1 MEIMEH
7 TITFK
12 INDNLEYLTLSI
24 QEAEELYNLLHK
36 ELKKDSG
43 VVLNAPNYRDL
54 RMPEPIYTVTAQTN
68 TESFK
73 PEFYVGDDINPPNLT
88 TCRVNGGVSI

>member
-43 VVLNAPNYRDL
+43 VILNVPNYRDL
-54 RMPEPIYTVTAQTN
+54 RIPEPIYATPVTFTAETI
-68 TESFK
+68 S
-73 PEFYVGDDINPPNLT
+73 
-88 TCRVNGGVSI
+88 

>member
-24 QEAEELYNLLHK
+24 READELYNLLHK

-54 RMPEPIYTVTAQTN
+54 RMPEPIYATPVTFTAETI
-68 TESFK
+68 S
-73 PEFYVGDDINPPNLT
+73 
-88 TCRVNGGVSI
+88 

>member
-24 QEAEELYNLLHK
+24 QEAEELYNI
-36 ELKKDSG
+36 LKK
-43 VVLNAPNYRDL
+43 VLGKSEVLFRDDGNHWRDYRIKQPEIVYYNSPNI
-54 RMPEPIYTVTAQTN
+54 EPCLHYPTVTDKT
-68 TESFK
+68 
-73 PEFYVGDDINPPNLT
+73 VVI
-88 TCRVNGGVSI
+88 

>member
-1 MEIMEH
+1 MEH

-54 RMPEPIYTVTAQTN
+54 RMPEPMQH
-68 TESFK
+68 
-73 PEFYVGDDINPPNLT
+73 L
-88 TCRVNGGVSI
+88 

>member
-1 MEIMEH
+1 MEH

-43 VVLNAPNYRDL
+43 VVLNAPTYRDM
-54 RMPEPIYTVTAQTN
+54 RMPEPIYTVTSQTHQ
-68 TESFK
+68 SSLFK
-73 PEFYVGDDINPPNLT
+73 PDEL
-88 TCRVNGGVSI
+88 

>member
-36 ELKKDSG
+36 ELKKDYG
-43 VVLNAPNYRDL
+43 VVLNTPTYRDM
-54 RMPEPIYTVTAQTN
+54 RMQEPIYNFQQPWTSQTIDCN
-68 TESFK
+68 MSK
-73 PEFYVGDDINPPNLT
+73 
-88 TCRVNGGVSI
+88 

>member
-54 RMPEPIYTVTAQTN
+54 RMPEPIYTTPVTFTAETI
-68 TESFK
+68 S
-73 PEFYVGDDINPPNLT
+73 
-88 TCRVNGGVSI
+88 

>member
-1 MEIMEH
+1 MEH

-54 RMPEPIYTVTAQTN
+54 KNA
-68 TESFK
+68 
-73 PEFYVGDDINPPNLT
+73 
-88 TCRVNGGVSI
+88 

>member
-54 RMPEPIYTVTAQTN
+54 RMPEPFYTTPVTFTAETWRL
-68 TESFK
+68 SA
-73 PEFYVGDDINPPNLT
+73 
-88 TCRVNGGVSI
+88 

>member
-1 MEIMEH
+1 
-7 TITFK
+7 
-12 INDNLEYLTLSI
+12 
-24 QEAEELYNLLHK
+24 
-36 ELKKDSG
+36 
-43 VVLNAPNYRDL
+43 
-54 RMPEPIYTVTAQTN
+54 MPEPIYAVTAQTN

>member
-54 RMPEPIYTVTAQTN
+54 RMPEPMQH
-68 TESFK
+68 
-73 PEFYVGDDINPPNLT
+73 L
-88 TCRVNGGVSI
+88 

>member
-1 MEIMEH
+1 MEH

-43 VVLNAPNYRDL
+43 IVLNAPNYRDL
-54 RMPEPIYTVTAQTN
+54 RMPEPIYVTPVTFTAETI
-68 TESFK
+68 S
-73 PEFYVGDDINPPNLT
+73 
-88 TCRVNGGVSI
+88 

>member
-12 INDNLEYLTLSI
+12 INDNQEYLTLSI

-43 VVLNAPNYRDL
+43 GVLIAPNYRDL
-54 RMPEPIYTVTAQTN
+54 RMPEPMQH
-68 TESFK
+68 
-73 PEFYVGDDINPPNLT
+73 L
-88 TCRVNGGVSI
+88 

>member
-43 VVLNAPNYRDL
+43 VILNTPTYRDM
-54 RMPEPIYTVTAQTN
+54 RMPEPFYTVTAQTN
-68 TESFK
+68 TANFK
-73 PEFYVGDDINPPNLT
+73 PDEL
-88 TCRVNGGVSI
+88 

>member
-43 VVLNAPNYRDL
+43 VIFNSPNYRDL
-54 RMPEPIYTVTAQTN
+54 RMPEPIYATPVTFTAETI
-68 TESFK
+68 S
-73 PEFYVGDDINPPNLT
+73 
-88 TCRVNGGVSI
+88 

>member
-1 MEIMEH
+1 MEH

-43 VVLNAPNYRDL
+43 VVLNAPNHL
-54 RMPEPIYTVTAQTN
+54 VSRMPEPIYATPVT
-68 TESFK
+68 
-73 PEFYVGDDINPPNLT
+73 
-88 TCRVNGGVSI
+88 

>member
-1 MEIMEH
+1 MEH

-43 VVLNAPNYRDL
+43 VVLNAPNYQDL
-54 RMPEPIYTVTAQTN
+54 RMPEPIYATPVTFTAETI
-68 TESFK
+68 S
-73 PEFYVGDDINPPNLT
+73 
-88 TCRVNGGVSI
+88 

>member
-1 MEIMEH
+1 MEH

-54 RMPEPIYTVTAQTN
+54 RMPEPFYATPVTFTAETI
-68 TESFK
+68 S
-73 PEFYVGDDINPPNLT
+73 
-88 TCRVNGGVSI
+88 

>member
-1 MEIMEH
+1 MEIIEH

-36 ELKKDSG
+36 ELKKDSC

-54 RMPEPIYTVTAQTN
+54 RMPEPI
-68 TESFK
+68 
-73 PEFYVGDDINPPNLT
+73 
-88 TCRVNGGVSI
+88 

>member
-12 INDNLEYLTLSI
+12 INDNLEYLTVSI

-54 RMPEPIYTVTAQTN
+54 RMPEPMQH
-68 TESFK
+68 
-73 PEFYVGDDINPPNLT
+73 L
-88 TCRVNGGVSI
+88 

>member
-43 VVLNAPNYRDL
+43 VVLNAPNYRDF
-54 RMPEPIYTVTAQTN
+54 RMPEPIYTTPVTFTAETI
-68 TESFK
+68 S
-73 PEFYVGDDINPPNLT
+73 
-88 TCRVNGGVSI
+88 